1 MVCGSGTAA
10 QLLQN
15 EFCRNWARRV
25 MKFSLEEL
33 GHRGVHGEELE

>member
-1 MVCGSGTAA
+1 MVCESGTVG

-15 EFCRNWARRV
+15 EFCRNARRA

-33 GHRGVHGEELE
+33 GHRGVHREELE